1 LKNLDKTL
9 NGERMNKIDVHNNHL
24 YLKIADSIEN
34 LINKGVLKIGDKLTS
49 VRVMCKEQGVSISTV
64 LKAYYF
70 LESKGLIEAKPQSGY
85 IVRFSP
91 KYLPAEPRKS
101 KPEEQLDSSSAEDL
115 ITEVYKNLSDKE
127 KVIFSVSVP
136 SPELLP
142 VAKLN
147 KAMAEAIRTL
157 PAGGTN
163 YENIQGNAR
172 LRRQIAKWSIIWDG
186 KLTDE
191 DIVTTTGCMN
201 ALALSLMA
209 VTERGD
215 SIIVESPGYFGI
227 LQMAESLG
235 LNVIELPTD
244 ALTGIDIDALSKTL
258 KTTKVK
264 AILLVSNFSNP
275 LGCCIPD
282 EHKRAIVK
290 LVQFHGVPLI
300 EDDLYGDM
308 YFSKSRPK
316 TCKTYDDSG
325 LVLWCSSVSKTL
337 APGYRVGW
345 VAPGKFLDKVR
356 RLKMFHEV
364 SSATL
369 QQEAIASFLENG
381 RYEHHLRKLRNTLHA
396 NSLQYMRTISECFP
410 EGTRISRPQGG
421 FLLWIE
427 MQQSMNSYQLYKKAM
442 EHNICIAPG
451 RMFTLKNQFHNCMRL
466 SYGMVWNEKV
476 ENALKT
482 LGELAHELG
491 R

>member
-1 LKNLDKTL
+1 
-9 NGERMNKIDVHNNHL
+9 MNKLADLNNHL

-34 LINKGVLKIGDKLTS
+34 LINKEVLKIGDKLTS
-49 VRVMCKEQGVSISTV
+49 VRVMSKEHGVSVSTV
-64 LKAYYF
+64 LQAYYF
-70 LESKGLIEAKPQSGY
+70 LESKGLIEARPQSGY
-85 IVRFSP
+85 YVKYSP
-91 KYLPAEPRKS
+91 KYFTAEPRKS
-101 KPEEQLDSSSAEDL
+101 KPEEQLDSTSAEDL
-115 ITEVYKNLSDKE
+115 ISEVYKNLADKE

-142 VAKLN
+142 VSKLN

-163 YENIQGNAR
+163 YENIQGNER

-186 KLTDE
+186 KLTDN
-191 DIVTTTGCMN
+191 DIVVTTGCMN

-209 VTERGD
+209 VTEKGD
-215 SIIVESPGYFGI
+215 NIIVESPGYFGI

-244 ALTGIDIDALSKTL
+244 ALTGIDVDVLRKTM
-258 KTTKVK
+258 KTTKVN
-264 AILLVSNFSNP
+264 AIILMSNFNNP
-275 LGCCIPD
+275 LGCCIPN
-282 EHKRAIVK
+282 ENKKEIVK
-290 LVQFHGVPLI
+290 LIQYYDIPLI
-300 EDDLYGDM
+300 EDDLYGDL

-356 RLKMFHEV
+356 RIKMFHEV

-396 NSLQYMRTISECFP
+396 NSLQYMRIISECFP
-410 EGTRISRPQGG
+410 EETRISRPQGG
-421 FLLWIE
+421 FLLWVE
-427 MQQSMNSYQLYKKAM
+427 MHQSMNSYQLYKKAM
-442 EHNICIAPG
+442 EFNISIAPG

-476 ENALKT
+476 ESSLRI
-482 LGELAHELG
+482 LGKLAHEMVG
-491 R
+491 K